1 MKKGWYWPLLLASL
15 LASGVGANVYFMCR
29 AVGDPSFA
37 VEPDYYAKAVAWD
50 AHQAQAKEDA
60 DLGWRL
66 ALSVSPTDRGS
77 GRARVVAT
85 LTDREGRKVPGLA
98 VGLTAFHNA
107 RAADVVTA
115 TLLESAEHAYAADVA
130 VARPGLW
137 EFRVAATRGT
147 ETFTA
152 VVDQDAPGALR

>member
-1 MKKGWYWPLLLASL
+1 MKKGWYWPLLLGGL

-29 AVGDPSFA
+29 AVSDPSFA

-50 AHQAQAKEDA
+50 AHQAQAKEND
-60 DLGWRL
+60 DLGWKL
-66 ALSVSPTDRGS
+66 ALSVAEADKGT

-85 LTDREGRKVPGLA
+85 LADRDGLRVPGLS

-107 RAADVVTA
+107 RAAETVTA
-115 TLLESAEHAYAADVA
+115 TLGETAEHDYAADVA
-130 VARPGLW
+130 VVRPGLW
-137 EFRVAATRGT
+137 EFRVEAVRGT

-152 VVDQDAPGALR
+152 VVEKDAPGAVR

>member
-1 MKKGWYWPLLLASL
+1 MKKGWYWPLLLGGL
-15 LASGVGANVYFMCR
+15 LASGVLANVYFMCR
-29 AVGDPSFA
+29 AVADPSFA

-50 AHQAQAKEDA
+50 AHQAQARANA

-66 ALSVSPTDRGS
+66 SLAVAAADRGT
-77 GRARVVAT
+77 GRAHVVAT
-85 LTDREGRKVPGLA
+85 LSDREGRKVTGLT

-107 RAADVVTA
+107 RAAQIVTA
-115 TLLESAEHAYAADVA
+115 TLGETAEHDYAAEVA
-130 VARPGLW
+130 VFRPGTW
-137 EFRVAATRGT
+137 EFRVEATRET